1 MAKKCMNC
9 GYLHSPEDW
18 EQGYEK
24 IWHVTGYEFCERCK
38 KDMVEDIPIAELSRT
53 FRKKM

>member
-1 MAKKCMNC
+1 MNC